1 MRGAVMVQCDACGVA
16 LVTLSHP
23 GKKNAIDEA
32 MWRQLATSFA
42 ELAQDDAVRAIVIT
56 GADGDFAA
64 GGDLSEFPVVRANR
78 ARAAAYHEGAV
89 RPALLA
95 IRDCPKPVIAAVE
108 GACVGGGL
116 EIALLCD
123 WIVAAENA
131 RFGAPVAKLGFAV
144 YPGEMELIAP
154 RLPRALLARMLLEG
168 ALLPTASLVA
178 AGVVTDSVAPGSA
191 LTVARAAAER
201 IAARPHRAVAAH
213 KAWLARL
220 TQNPAP
226 LSEEERQQGLLW
238 VDDPEHWALLRRFLG
253 QT

>member
-1 MRGAVMVQCDACGVA
+1 MLGTVFQQRDPSHVAV
-16 LVTLSHP
+16 VTLAHP
-23 GKKNAIDEA
+23 GKKNAINEA
-32 MWRQLATSFA
+32 MWRQLAACFA
-42 ELAQDDAVRAIVIT
+42 ELAQDDGVAAIVIT
-56 GADGDFAA
+56 GAEGDFAA
-64 GGDLSEFPVVRANR
+64 GGDLSEFPTVRANR
-78 ARAAAYHEGAV
+78 ARAALYHEAAV

-123 WIVAAENA
+123 WIIAAENA

-178 AGVVTDSVAPGSA
+178 AGVVAESVAPGAA
-191 LTVARAAAER
+191 LAAAYAAAER
-201 IAARPHRAVAAH
+201 IAALPRKAVAAH
-213 KAWLARL
+213 KTWLARL
-220 TQNPAP
+220 MQNPTP
-226 LSEEERQQGLLW
+226 LSEQERQQGLCW

-253 QT
+253 QS